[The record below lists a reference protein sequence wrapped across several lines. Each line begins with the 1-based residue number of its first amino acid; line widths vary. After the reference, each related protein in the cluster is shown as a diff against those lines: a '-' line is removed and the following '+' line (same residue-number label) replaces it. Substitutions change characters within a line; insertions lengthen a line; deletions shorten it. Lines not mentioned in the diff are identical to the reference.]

1 MLDSAAYE
9 NKLQYVLGSPLQRS
23 DLARVAVSTAE
34 AVFVFTSMRRDTSDE
49 AAFAADA
56 AALLV
61 ARAVRD
67 ASPRVPVL
75 LQLLRRESVAR
86 NSWASA
92 DLVVCQQ
99 ALRMSVLAMS
109 CLHPGMSTFIANL
122 VSSFG
127 DKEQDKILASA
138 GAKLRDGEAVD
149 DETEAMVAEA
159 GLGPDAGRWK
169 RWGFGEKL
177 AGLRITREQARRQGR
192 AWRTEYCS
200 GMRQEVYAVPL
211 SPALASRPFPEVAAL
226 MNRLYGVTLFAVE
239 TQRQW
244 HHPSWSRGRG

>member
-9 NKLQYVLGSPLQRS
+9 GKLQYVLGSPLQRS

-34 AVFVFTSMRRDTSDE
+34 AVFVFTSMKRDASDE

-61 ARAVRD
+61 ARAIRD

-109 CLHPGMSTFIANL
+109 CLHPGLSTFIANL

-127 DKEQDKILASA
+127 DKEQEKILASA

-159 GLGPDAGRWK
+159 GLGPDAARWK

-177 AGLRITREQARRQGR
+177 AGLRITRE
-192 AWRTEYCS
+192 
-200 GMRQEVYAVPL
+200 
-211 SPALASRPFPEVAAL
+211 
-226 MNRLYGVTLFAVE
+226 
-239 TQRQW
+239 
-244 HHPSWSRGRG
+244 